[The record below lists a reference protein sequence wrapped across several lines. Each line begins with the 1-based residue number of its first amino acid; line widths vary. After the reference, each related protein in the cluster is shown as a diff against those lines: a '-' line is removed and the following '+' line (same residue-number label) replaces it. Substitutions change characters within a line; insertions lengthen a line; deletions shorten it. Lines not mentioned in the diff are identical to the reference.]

1 MLFTRGLIKLNNIPQ
16 TLSSF
21 QTQNFKL
28 KHRMTENFFQFQP
41 VRFIN
46 RVVNPTHKNACK

>member
-1 MLFTRGLIKLNNIPQ
+1 MLFTKGLIRLKNTPQ

-28 KHRMTENFFQFQP
+28 KHRMTEDFFQFQP

-46 RVVNPTHKNACK
+46 RVVGPT